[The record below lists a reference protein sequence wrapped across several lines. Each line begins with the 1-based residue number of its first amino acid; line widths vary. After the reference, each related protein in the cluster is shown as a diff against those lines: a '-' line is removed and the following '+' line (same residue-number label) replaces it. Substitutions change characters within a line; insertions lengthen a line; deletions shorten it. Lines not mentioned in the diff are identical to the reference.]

1 MGVCS
6 AALAADED
14 QMDSSFGIMA
24 VGISDHECAVAD
36 IEWGYAAGIIHDY
49 GTGTGRRKFSPEYPV
64 EEIIFP
70 PLGGQ
75 RYQRHSKIVTAK
87 IVFCKK

>member
-1 MGVCS
+1 MRVCS

-14 QMDSSFGIMA
+14 QMNTPFGIMA
-24 VGISDHECAVAD
+24 VGVSYHECPVAD
-36 IEWGYAAGIIHDY
+36 IKRGYAAGIIYDN
-49 GTGTGRRKFSPEYPV
+49 GTGTGRGEFSPEYPV

-70 PLGGQ
+70 PLGGK

>member
-1 MGVCS
+1 MRVCP

-14 QMDSSFGIMA
+14 QMDTPFGIVA
-24 VGISDHECAVAD
+24 VGVTDHECTVAD
-36 IEWGYAAGIIHDY
+36 IQRGDIAGITDY
-49 GTGTGRRKFSPEYPV
+49 DGAGTGRRKFSPEYPV

-75 RYQRHSKIVTAK
+75 RYQRHPKIVTAK